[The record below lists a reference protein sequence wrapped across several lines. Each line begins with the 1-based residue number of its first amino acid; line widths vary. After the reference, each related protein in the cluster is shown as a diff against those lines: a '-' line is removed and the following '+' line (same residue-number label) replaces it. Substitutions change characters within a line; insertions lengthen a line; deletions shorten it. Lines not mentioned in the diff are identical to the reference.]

1 MKRILSIAALCVG
14 ISLAPPAFA
23 RHGDWIPS
31 ENVTMSTAMLPSGD
45 IKMKV
50 TMPQAQWKAMGKDMR
65 NVNGSC
71 RVESISPGDMT
82 TMILVCSP
90 PPA

>member
-1 MKRILSIAALCVG
+1 MKRIISIATLCFGVAFAL
-14 ISLAPPAFA
+14 PAFA

-45 IKMKV
+45 ITMKV

-71 RVESISPGDMT
+71 RVTSISPGDLT

-90 PPA
+90 PPS